1 MCESIESV
9 ELDALIQISNIINTQ
24 LDLDDVLEAVMS
36 VTTDTVKA
44 EASSLI
50 LVDRE
55 TDELVFHL
63 ATGQEANKIKS
74 MRMKRSEGIAG
85 SVIESGKAV
94 IVNDVTKD
102 PRWYKKVDQDSGF
115 RTRSILSVPLKS
127 TDRILGAIQVLNKA
141 DGGDFHNQDL
151 ILCRAIAGLSA
162 IAIENAM
169 LHREV
174 VRTERLA
181 AVGETITG
189 LAHCIKNVLNGIQ
202 GGSYMIDLGL
212 RKDDSGTV
220 IKGWEIVRKN
230 NSFLQDLVL
239 DMLTYSKERE
249 PEYELVDIND
259 LISSLT
265 DLMEMRAK
273 EKKVHISWTRNTSLE
288 RIVLDPKGIQRCLL
302 NLVSNAIDACA
313 QKEEGHVE
321 ISASKI
327 GRHVLCICVADNG
340 CGISRE
346 DRSRLFQMFYS
357 TKGSEGTGLG
367 LAVTQK
373 IITEHGGEIEVE
385 SEVDKGTRFVI
396 KLPLR
401 EELH

>member
-50 LVDRE
+50 LIDRE